1 MNRIIT
7 WYREGKDVQRLL
19 PQLSTYLGHVS
30 IDDTAHYL
38 QMTKELLEEANNR
51 FEQYSTME
59 VRHA

>member
-1 MNRIIT
+1 M
-7 WYREGKDVQRLL
+7 QRLL